1 MTAPAHIMSSS
12 AERDVQSSNVAALA
26 ALLLLVVGYS
36 PTLMAFP
43 GAWLDFRAH
52 GFVIAA
58 FCLWLIWSS
67 RTGFV
72 PEMVDPIPARLA
84 AVLCS
89 LLWLLA
95 VVAGTRVI
103 HMTALPLAV
112 LAWTAAVFGVPTM
125 QRMLPVALIFTLAI
139 PVWEVFVDLL
149 QAMTVAVNGVL
160 VGILQL
166 KATLTG
172 NQIVFP
178 FGTVEVAQSCAGL
191 NYLMSGLTISVL
203 FAQLFLRSRAAKVA
217 TITVGVVLSIV
228 SNWIRVFGLVLIGY
242 NTRMTSPLME
252 EHGTYGWVIF
262 AVVSGVFFFIAG
274 RIDRW
279 DHAQPALQPLA
290 VPAVRATVSVS
301 AFRSNLVLGTA
312 AVLVGPLL
320 LLALTARPGV
330 QEAAGALRG
339 VQPDTQWTLA
349 PVDVGAERDTATDS
363 SSTGRWRPAYRGAS
377 RQQLLTW
384 SNGTTEIQV
393 NRLLYLLQDQQGEL
407 IGGGNQIAPRQRLLS
422 ERMVGPLDDQ
432 FRTVLEAVVRTPTGA
447 RLVWYWYRVANVDT
461 PSAAKAKLLELVTF
475 VTRGAPSELVAVSA
489 ACGVD
494 NCQEAGR
501 AIYDFVTGQPT
512 PERRAP

>member
-1 MTAPAHIMSSS
+1 MTAPVQIMPS
-12 AERDVQSSNVAALA
+12 ADTREVQSSNSAALA
-26 ALLLLVVGYS
+26 ALALLAVGYS

-43 GAWLDFRAH
+43 GAWVDFRTH

-58 FCLWLIWSS
+58 LCAWLIWSS
-67 RTGFV
+67 RTSVV
-72 PEMVDPIPARLA
+72 PETVDPIPARLA

-95 VVAGTRVI
+95 VVLGTRVI
-103 HMTALPLAV
+103 HMTVLPLAL

-125 QRMLPVALIFTLAI
+125 RRMLPIALTFTLAL

-160 VGILQL
+160 VGIFRL

-178 FGTVEVAQSCAGL
+178 FGTIEVAQSCAGL
-191 NYLMSGLTISVL
+191 NYLMSGLTINVL
-203 FAQLFLRSRAAKVA
+203 YTQLFLRSRAAKVA
-217 TITVGVVLSIV
+217 TMAVGVVLWIV

-262 AVVSGVFFFIAG
+262 AVVSGVFFFLAG

-301 AFRSNLVLGTA
+301 AFRSNLGFGTA

-339 VQPDTQWTLA
+339 VQPGTRFTSTPID
-349 PVDVGAERDTATDS
+349 VDAERDSATDS

-377 RQQLLTW
+377 RQQLLAWT
-384 SNGTTEIQV
+384 NGTTEIQV
-393 NRLLYLLQDQQGEL
+393 NRLMYLLEDQQGEL
-407 IGGGNQIAPRQRLLS
+407 IGSGNQIAPRQRLLS
-422 ERMVGPLDDQ
+422 ERTVGPLDDQ
-432 FRTVLEAVVRTPTGA
+432 LRSVLEAVVRTPTSA

-475 VTRGAPSELVAVSA
+475 ATRRAPSELVAVSA
-489 ACGVD
+489 ACAPN
-494 NCQEAGR
+494 NCQEAR
-501 AIYDFVTGQPT
+501 QALYEFVTGQPMS
-512 PERRAP
+512 ERRTP